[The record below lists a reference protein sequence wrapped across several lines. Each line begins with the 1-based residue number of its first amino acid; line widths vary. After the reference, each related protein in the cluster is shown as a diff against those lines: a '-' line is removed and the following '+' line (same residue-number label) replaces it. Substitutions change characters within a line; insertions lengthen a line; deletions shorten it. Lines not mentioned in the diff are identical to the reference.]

1 MQNPRLASRYA
12 KSLLELAVEQNKL
25 DSTLADMQLLSA
37 ICLQS
42 RDFLN
47 MLRSPIIKADKKQH
61 IIDAVVG
68 QNISPLTKAFMS
80 LLINKGREANLDE
93 IAEAFIGQYKE
104 LKNIRTVKLTTA
116 VAVNDS
122 VKAAIIHKLLG
133 STSQDKIDLETAVD
147 PSLIGGFVVEL
158 EDKLIDASIR
168 RDLNEIKAQFTKN
181 LHVSS
186 FN

>member
-12 KSLLELAVEQNKL
+12 KSLLQLAVEQNQL
-25 DSTLADMQLLSA
+25 DSTLADMQLLAA
-37 ICLQS
+37 ICQQS
-42 RDFLN
+42 HDFLN

-68 QNISPLTKAFMS
+68 QNINQLSQAFMK
-80 LLINKGREANLDE
+80 LLISKGREENLDE

-116 VAVNDS
+116 APVTDA
-122 VKAAIIHKLLG
+122 VKASILQKLLG
-133 STSQDKIDLETAVD
+133 NIPQNEIDLKTDVD
-147 PSLIGGFVVEL
+147 PSLIGGFIVEL
-158 EDKLIDASIR
+158 EDKLIDSSVR
-168 RDLNEIKAQFTKN
+168 RNLNEIKSQLTKN
-181 LHVSS
+181 LYVSN

>member
-12 KSLLELAVEQNKL
+12 KSLLQLAVEQNQL
-25 DSTLADMQLLSA
+25 DSTLADMQLLAA
-37 ICLQS
+37 ICKQS
-42 RDFLN
+42 HDFLN

-68 QNISPLTKAFMS
+68 QNINPLSQAFMK
-80 LLINKGREANLDE
+80 LLINKGREENLDE

-116 VAVNDS
+116 APVTDT
-122 VKAAIIHKLLG
+122 VKASILQKLLG
-133 STSQDKIDLETAVD
+133 NIPQNEIDLKTEVD
-147 PSLIGGFVVEL
+147 PSLIGGFIVEL
-158 EDKLIDASIR
+158 EDKLIDSSVR
-168 RDLNEIKAQFTKN
+168 RNLNEIKSQLTKN
-181 LHVSS
+181 LYVSN

>member
-37 ICLQS
+37 ICHQS

-61 IIDAVVG
+61 VIDAIVG
-68 QNISPLTKAFMS
+68 QNIGPLTKAFMS
-80 LLINKGREANLDE
+80 LLINKGREENLDE
-93 IAEAFIGQYKE
+93 IAAAFISQYKE

-116 VAVNDS
+116 VPVNDT
-122 VKAAIIHKLLG
+122 VKTAIVQKMLG
-133 STSQDKIDLETAVD
+133 NLPQSEIDLKTDVD
-147 PSLIGGFVVEL
+147 PSLIGGFIVEL
-158 EDKLIDASIR
+158 EGKLIDASVR
-168 RDLNEIKAQFTKN
+168 RDLNDIKSQFTKN

-186 FN
+186 LN